1 MVHLHHAPASARP
14 YPRGAARCSHLA
26 LRPEPHIPLF
36 EDPPLQRKLLA
47 AAALVALPFASAAA
61 QSSQKSIVSFQPL
74 SAMMTVYAAEFER
87 AASTNVTWGFGATYW
102 DAGEDG
108 DELTYGSADVKLRYY
123 PRAALDGFSFGGSLG
138 YASVSASASGGPD
151 ESASGVTLGM
161 LLEYQW
167 LLGANRNFSVA
178 LGAGAKA
185 LFVDEDDVNDDD
197 FTPRYP
203 TARLS
208 IGWAF

>member
-1 MVHLHHAPASARP
+1 MS
-14 YPRGAARCSHLA
+14 
-26 LRPEPHIPLF
+26 
-36 EDPPLQRKLLA
+36 RKLLI
-47 AAALVALPFASAAA
+47 AAALFALPLASAAGQA
-61 QSSQKSIVSFQPL
+61 APRSVISFQPL
-74 SAMMTVYAAEFER
+74 GAMLTVYAAEFER
-87 AASTNVTWGFGATYW
+87 AASTNVTWGIGGSYW

-108 DELTYGSADVKLRYY
+108 DRLAYGSADVKMRYY
-123 PRAALDGFSFGGSLG
+123 PRSALDGFSFGGSLG
-138 YASVSASASGGPD
+138 YARVSAESPDLGEESTGGI
-151 ESASGVTLGM
+151 TLGI

-185 LFVDEDDVNDDD
+185 LFINEDDLGDDD

-208 IGWAF
+208 IGWGF